1 MPRLELARLAVR
13 FLAGAPGSRRG
24 RGRLIGAVVA
34 VAVSLVPLVVV
45 QQVADGMIL
54 GIVERFIETGSYH
67 LQAIHR
73 GEDPLAGTED
83 PLVGTEDQ
91 GTGTEDLRTGTE
103 DLLQALRSI
112 SGVRSVVAERQGFGL
127 VYSEQGRSGV
137 TLRAVPQEYWSG
149 DEGVRRFMSVVDGEF
164 DLLRE
169 ETIVLG
175 VDIASR
181 LAVGPGDQIR
191 VLTVRP
197 LGEGRMLP
205 RVSRFTVAGVV
216 STGYRDLDRLWA
228 FVPLERGRRII
239 PDETARDLIGI
250 KVDAPLALENP
261 IFNRGIRA
269 LLSDGQQHRMAATT
283 REVARQLEPRW
294 YLRNWYTAERGRY
307 VSFLT
312 SRNLLAFVMALIV
325 MVAAVNISSALVLL
339 VLEKAEDIAILRAT
353 GVSRGQVAVVFL
365 LCGAV
370 IGVGGA
376 VLGTILG
383 VVLAININE
392 VLRAVEIVS
401 TVIAGRNVQL
411 FSADFYLEHV
421 PVELAFTPLFLA
433 VFLALILAVG
443 AAVLPARRAAGI
455 SPESVLRRHG

>member
-24 RGRLIGAVVA
+24 RGRLTGAVLA

-73 GEDPLAGTED
+73 DEDAPEGVEERLE
-83 PLVGTEDQ
+83 
-91 GTGTEDLRTGTE
+91 
-103 DLLQALRSI
+103 ALRRI
-112 SGVRSVVAERQGFGL
+112 PGVRSAVAERQGFGL
-127 VYSEQGRSGV
+127 VYSDHGRSGV
-137 TLRAVPQEYWSG
+137 TLRSVPQEYWSA
-149 DEGVRRFMSVVDGEF
+149 DERVREFMSVVEGEF
-164 DLLRE
+164 DLDRDE
-169 ETIVLG
+169 AIVLG

-181 LAVGPGDQIR
+181 LAVRPGEQVR

-216 STGYRDLDRLWA
+216 STGYRDLDRLWS
-228 FVPLERGRRII
+228 FIPLDRGRRVI

-250 KVDAPLALENP
+250 KVQSPFALDNP
-261 IFNRGIRA
+261 IFNRGVQA
-269 LLSDGQQHRMAATT
+269 LVSDGEQRRMATT
-283 REVARQLEPRW
+283 VEDIARRLDSRW
-294 YLRNWYTAERGRY
+294 FLHSWYSAERGRY

-353 GVSRGQVAVVFL
+353 GVSRGQIATVFL
-365 LCGAV
+365 LCAAV

-376 VLGTILG
+376 VLGALLG

-421 PVELAFTPLFLA
+421 PVEIALPPLFLA
-433 VFLALILAVG
+433 VFLALVLAVG
-443 AAVLPARRAAGI
+443 AAVVPARRAAGI
-455 SPESVLRRHG
+455 SPERVLRRHG